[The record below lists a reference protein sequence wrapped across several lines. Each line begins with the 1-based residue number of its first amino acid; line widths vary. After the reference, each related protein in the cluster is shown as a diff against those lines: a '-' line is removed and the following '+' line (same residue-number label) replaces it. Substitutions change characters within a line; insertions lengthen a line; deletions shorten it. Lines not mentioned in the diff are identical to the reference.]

1 MDKLIE
7 KIGLDLDITG
17 KEEDT
22 IFAQQ
27 RHIDAFNL
35 VRNHLQGILS
45 NTGEDV
51 GLEILAESIETKS
64 AGL

>member
-45 NTGEDV
+45 NTGKALV
-51 GLEILAESIETKS
+51 
-64 AGL
+64 

>member
-1 MDKLIE
+1 M
-7 KIGLDLDITG
+7 GN
-17 KEEDT
+17 EEDT

-35 VRNHLQGILS
+35 VRNHSQGILS

-51 GLEILAESIETKS
+51 GLEILAESIVTKS
-64 AGL
+64 VGL